1 MEVNLVI
8 EDARA
13 KLVEQTEDNAKIA
26 KLKNLKKISL

>member
-13 KLVEQTEDNAKIA
+13 KLVEQTEDNAKIG